1 MKQDGVKVHNIGFVP
16 ANNAEHGTLV
26 EMSNSS
32 DRLRND
38 SDNCVM
44 IVTTV

>member
-1 MKQDGVKVHNIGFVP
+1 MKQDGVKMHNVGLVP

-26 EMSNSS
+26 EMSISS
-32 DRLRND
+32 DRLCND
-38 SDNCVM
+38 SDNCVT

>member
-1 MKQDGVKVHNIGFVP
+1 VKQDGVKMHNVGFVP
-16 ANNAEHGTLV
+16 ANNAEHGTIV

-38 SDNCVM
+38 SDNCVTT
-44 IVTTV
+44 VTTV

>member
-32 DRLRND
+32 DSLCND

-44 IVTTV
+44 TVTTV